1 MKMPTVWDSDEPP
14 YWVKRDKKRTDN
26 WGAYYRQVLI
36 DLGYVQPEPEKP
48 KKEKEKGKKKN
59 GK

>member
-1 MKMPTVWDSDEPP
+1 MDKPSVWDSDEPP

-36 DLGYVQPEPEKP
+36 DLGYRQEEPVEKP
-48 KKEKEKGKKKN
+48 KKEKGKKKN